1 MTEKKLTKAELGILM
16 DFIRSKGYHY
26 VDVQLEILDHFA
38 CKVEELMSSDAG
50 MYFNRAIDLAY
61 ASFGEAGFGSVAA
74 SYELNLQIK
83 QINKFPADFLQFVKH
98 WHSAIYIVYFTLF
111 YYFVPLNADAFWTGL
126 KLGMIGTL
134 VFYIPVYLLRHR
146 PRENKYCVYRN
157 YLGLTIPIM
166 VLIIGLV
173 SSEWIVNYVS
183 LALYRVLILIF
194 MYIGLGILSIF
205 EKNLKA
211 IVRRVD
217 EIECC
222 TRADD

>member
-111 YYFVPLNADAFWTGL
+111 YYFVPLDADAFWTGL

-146 PRENKYCVYRN
+146 PRGNKYCVYRN

-173 SSEWIVNYVS
+173 SSEWIVNYVP
-183 LALYRVLILIF
+183 LALYRVVILIF

-217 EIECC
+217 EIEVLHQS
-222 TRADD
+222 

>member
-61 ASFGEAGFGSVAA
+61 ASFGEAGFGSIAA
-74 SYELNLQIK
+74 SYELNLQRK

-111 YYFVPLNADAFWTGL
+111 YYFVPLDADAFWTGL

-173 SSEWIVNYVS
+173 SSEWIVNYVP
-183 LALYRVLILIF
+183 LALYRVVILIF

-217 EIECC
+217 EIEVLHQS
-222 TRADD
+222 